1 MKLANFE
8 TFVLLS
14 RLRHFGRTADQLHT
28 TQPAISS
35 RIAALEQ
42 ELGVRLIEREGRKFH
57 LTPAGHAALPV
68 LEKMLADYERLKL
81 GFADPSQLAMTLRIG
96 AIDAVVQTWL
106 PNFYQRLRE
115 AFPQAQIDIIVDTTI
130 NLLSGMRDGEI
141 DLSFCLDPVLEEG
154 YRSFVV
160 CTYAMSW
167 VASPQLVEAGRAY
180 SVAELGAMPLIT
192 FQRHTPPYRTIAPYF
207 QDESVLASQLSFSNS
222 LPAMIRLAIDG
233 FGVAAVPT
241 LCVAKDI
248 EAGHLVDVNVV
259 KPLPP
264 MQFIA
269 NYHPAPGTVLM
280 ERVAALAKE
289 TVSDFCATLE
299 PGKAWP

>member
-57 LTPAGHAALPV
+57 LTPAGHAALTV
-68 LEKMLADYERLKL
+68 IEKLLADYERLKV
-81 GFADPSQLAMTLRIG
+81 GFADPDQFAVTLRIG
-96 AIDAVVQTWL
+96 AIDAIVQTWL
-106 PNFYQRLRE
+106 PSFYQKLRDV
-115 AFPQAQIDIIVDTTI
+115 FPRAQIDIIVDTTT

-141 DLSFCLDPVLEEG
+141 DLNFCLDPVLEEG

-160 CTYAMSW
+160 CTYSLSW
-167 VASPQLVEAGRAY
+167 VASPKLAEAGRVY

-192 FQRHTPPYRTIAPYF
+192 FQRHTPPYRAIAPYF

-222 LPAMIRLAIDG
+222 LTTMIRLTIDG

-248 EAGHLVDVNVV
+248 EAGLLIDMNVA

-269 NYHPAPGTVLM
+269 NYHPAPGAVLM
-280 ERVAALAKE
+280 ERVVSLAKE
-289 TVSDFCATLE
+289 SASDFCASID
-299 PGKAWP
+299 PAKAWV

>member
-68 LEKMLADYERLKL
+68 IEKLLADYERLKA
-81 GFADPSQLAMTLRIG
+81 GFADPDQFAVTLRIG
-96 AIDAVVQTWL
+96 AIDAIVQTWL
-106 PNFYQRLRE
+106 PSFYQKLRD
-115 AFPQAQIDIIVDTTI
+115 AFPRAQIDIIVDTTT

-141 DLSFCLDPVLEEG
+141 DLNFCLDPVLEEG

-160 CTYAMSW
+160 CTYSMSW
-167 VASPQLVEAGRAY
+167 VASPKLAQPGRVY

-241 LCVAKDI
+241 LCVARDI
-248 EAGHLVDVNVV
+248 EAGLLVDMDVV

-269 NYHPAPGTVLM
+269 NYHPAPGSVLI
-280 ERVAALAKE
+280 ERVVSLAKE
-289 TVSDFCATLE
+289 TVSEFCSSIDPT
-299 PGKAWP
+299 KAWA